1 MNLSK
6 RLDMLE
12 QAQEA
17 KNKTGP
23 AILIP
28 DLYYEGA
35 EAAIERWQ
43 AENKPVP
50 ANTFF
55 IILVDLK

>member
-1 MNLSK
+1 M
-6 RLDMLE
+6 DMLE